1 MTTNFVWQGRDD
13 GVGAQHLRM
22 FHLINKTKTANF
34 RLIGFASDAGVLRN
48 QGRIGAV
55 DGPNAIRK
63 QLVNLAVHNG
73 VEIEDVGDIRCTED
87 ELEHAQAELADLIC
101 DSLKLNCCPIVLGG
115 GHEVAFGSYSGLL
128 QYHLDLNSERQIGIV
143 NFDAHFDLR
152 QARRASSGTPFYQAA
167 QLAELHHKKFNYLC
181 LGIAQHA
188 NTKILFD
195 TAHQLQ
201 CQYVFDHEIQ
211 QCNLA
216 TVMKKVE
223 QFVTEIDDLYVTI
236 DLDVFS
242 CAIAPGVSAPAVKGI
257 DLASFESLFQ
267 CLVQSGKIRLL
278 DIAECNPKFDIDQ
291 RTAKLAAYI
300 IYNFVFSKMSTITR

>member
-1 MTTNFVWQGRDD
+1 MSKHFVWQGRHD
-13 GVGAQHLRM
+13 GEGAQHLRCY
-22 FHLINKTKTANF
+22 HLMNRTETPQY

-48 QGRIGAV
+48 QGRVGAAE
-55 DGPNAIRK
+55 GPNAIRR
-63 QLVNLAVHNG
+63 QLANLAVH
-73 VEIEDVGDIRCTED
+73 EQLQIEDVGDIQCLGD
-87 ELEHAQAELADLIC
+87 ELEHAQDQLAALIC
-101 DSLKLNCCPIVLGG
+101 DSLKHNSCPIILGG
-115 GHEVAFGSYSGLL
+115 GHEVAYASYSGLL
-128 QYHLDLNSERQIGIV
+128 QYNLDTQPERNIGII

-152 QARRASSGTPFYQAA
+152 ESSRASSGTPFYQAA
-167 QLAELHHKKFNYLC
+167 QRAESHKKKFNYLC
-181 LGIAQHA
+181 LGVAQHA

-195 TAHQLQ
+195 TAKRLN
-201 CQYVFDHEIQ
+201 CDYVFDHEIQ
-211 QCNLA
+211 HGHLD

-257 DLASFESLFQ
+257 DLASFEYLFQ
-267 CLVQSGKIRLL
+267 RLIQSGKIRVL

-300 IYNFVFSKMSTITR
+300 IYHFVFSKLE